1 MAIGSLGAGSGIDL
15 ESLVSDMVSA
25 RRDTKVKLYEN
36 KLTGYEAELSA
47 LGSVGSAI
55 DNFKNF
61 VQTLNDDALFSGRN
75 AIVEQKDEKESF
87 VVTAD
92 QTASNDTYSIQVN
105 QLAKGS
111 RLVSDITSFSSRDE
125 KVTSSGGKLKLTAG
139 DQKLEMEVKPNTT
152 LSKLRE
158 QINSEGKDFGIS
170 ANLVDD
176 GDGHMFF
183 TITSTKT
190 GAGNTLKID
199 SSNLTLDSAALGG
212 FFPGLSVPAGG
223 EAQDA
228 IITVDGIRVRSESN
242 DFNEAVAGLSIRALD
257 VSKEPE
263 KVEVSYNKEK
273 VEETIQGFV
282 GSYNEL
288 IAVFKQNTAK
298 GAVLNGNSMIRNL
311 STSLA
316 GDLMSNHASEGSAF
330 TSIFDVGVE
339 LLDNGTLA
347 YNSDK
352 FNRAVETDFDGVAS
366 LFVGKNGLAK
376 SLDGL
381 LESYAGPR
389 GMNNTLK
396 DSVSKSISST
406 EESLSDYEAR
416 MEKYEASLRSK
427 FTNLDSQLANMNAQ
441 GNYLNSMLDQ
451 L

>member
-1 MAIGSLGAGSGIDL
+1 MAIGSLGAGSGLDL

-36 KLTGYEAELSA
+36 KLVGYEAELSA
-47 LGSVGSAI
+47 LGSVGLAI
-55 DNFKNF
+55 DNFKTF
-61 VQTLNDDALFSGRN
+61 VTTLNDDDLFSGRT
-75 AIVEQKDEKESF
+75 ALLEQKEGRESLSI
-87 VVTAD
+87 TPD
-92 QTASNDTYSIQVN
+92 KTASTDTYSIQVN

-125 KVTSSGGKLKLTAG
+125 VVTSSGGELTLTAG
-139 DQKLEMEVKPNTT
+139 DDELVLDVKPDTT

-158 QINSEGKDFGIS
+158 QINSAGKDLGVT

-190 GAGNTLKID
+190 GVGNTLIID

-212 FFPGLSVPAGG
+212 FFPGLSVPLGG

-228 IITVDGIRVRSESN
+228 IITVDGIRVRN
-242 DFNEAVAGLSIRALD
+242 DKNEFDKAVVGLTINALD
-257 VSKEPE
+257 VSKEP
-263 KVEVSYNKEK
+263 VRVDISYNKEK
-273 VEETIQGFV
+273 VENTIQGFV

-288 IAVFKQNTAK
+288 ISVFKQNTAK
-298 GAVLNGNSMIRNL
+298 GSVLNGNSMIRNL
-311 STSLA
+311 SSSLA
-316 GDLMSNHASEGSAF
+316 SDLMSNHSNEGSPF

-339 LLDNGTLA
+339 FLEDGMLSYD
-347 YNSDK
+347 SDK
-352 FNRAVETDFDGVAS
+352 FSRAVEADFDGVAS
-366 LFVGKNGLAK
+366 LFVGKNGLAT

-381 LESYAGPR
+381 LDTYAGPR
-389 GMNNTLK
+389 GMNSTLK
-396 DSVSKSISST
+396 DSVTKSIGST

-427 FTNLDSQLANMNAQ
+427 FTNLDSQLASMNAQ
-441 GNYLNSMLDQ
+441 GSYLNSMLSQ

>member
-15 ESLVSDMVSA
+15 ESLVSKMVSA
-25 RRDTKVKLYEN
+25 RRDTKVKLYED
-36 KLTGYEAELSA
+36 KLAGYEAELSA

-55 DNFKNF
+55 DNFKTYVKN
-61 VQTLNDDALFSGRN
+61 LNDDELFSGRN
-75 AIVEQKDEKESF
+75 AVVEQKNGKESF
-87 VVTAD
+87 TVTPD
-92 QTASNDTYSIQVN
+92 KTASTDKYSIQVN

-125 KVTSSGGKLKLTAG
+125 VVTSSGGKLTLTAG
-139 DQKLEMEVKPNTT
+139 DQKLELDVKPKTT

-158 QINSEGKDFGIS
+158 QINSEGKDFGVS

-176 GDGHMFF
+176 GEGHMFF

-190 GAGNTLKID
+190 GAGNTLNID

-212 FFPGLSVPAGG
+212 FFPGLSVPEGG

-228 IITVDGIRVRSESN
+228 FITVDGISVRSDSN
-242 DFNEAVAGLSIRALD
+242 DFDDAIAGLSIKALD
-257 VSKEPE
+257 VSKEPA
-263 KVEVSYNKEK
+263 KVEVTYNKEK

-282 GSYNEL
+282 SSYNDL

-316 GDLMSNHASEGSAF
+316 GDLMSNHASPGSPF

-339 LLDNGTLA
+339 LLDNGTLS
-347 YNSDK
+347 YDTDK
-352 FNRAVETDFDGVAS
+352 FNRAAETDFDGVAT
-366 LFVGKNGLAK
+366 LFVGEKGLAK
-376 SLDGL
+376 SLDTL
-381 LESYAGPR
+381 LDSYAGPR
-389 GMNNTLK
+389 GMNSSLK

-406 EESLSDYEAR
+406 EESLSDYEDR

-427 FTNLDSQLANMNAQ
+427 FTNLDTQLANMNAQ
-441 GNYLNSMLDQ
+441 GDYLNSMLNK